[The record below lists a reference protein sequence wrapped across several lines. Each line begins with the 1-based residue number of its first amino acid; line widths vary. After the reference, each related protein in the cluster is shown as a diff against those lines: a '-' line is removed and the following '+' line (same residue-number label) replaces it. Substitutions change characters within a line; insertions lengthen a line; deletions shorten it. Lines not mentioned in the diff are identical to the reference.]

1 MTDMQATQEEERE
14 LPELYLADK
23 EVIRSTDG
31 KFLPGAS
38 GNPKG
43 RPKGTKNR
51 ITELKQEMELV
62 LREGINPEVL
72 KSIVASMAAEAIN
85 GNVQAA
91 KLILDRFITNA
102 STADDDAEANPTI
115 RIEIKNLTPQGIKDV
130 VGETIQNEEI
140 PDG

>member
-1 MTDMQATQEEERE
+1 MLEQSAEDVETPD
-14 LPELYLADK
+14 LYVDNK
-23 EVIRSTDG
+23 EVIRSDQG
-31 KFLPGAS
+31 QFLPGKS

-62 LREGINPEVL
+62 LREGINPDVL
-72 KSIVASMAAEAIN
+72 KKILASMANEAIS

-102 STADDDAEANPTI
+102 SSAEDDGEANPTLV
-115 RIEIKNLTPQGIKDV
+115 IEIKNLTPQAIEEV
-130 VGETIQNEEI
+130 VGETIIQEEI

>member
-1 MTDMQATQEEERE
+1 MLEQSAEDVETPDLYVAT
-14 LPELYLADK
+14 K
-23 EVIRSTDG
+23 EVIRSDQG
-31 KFLPGAS
+31 QFLPGKS

-62 LREGINPEVL
+62 LREGINPDVL
-72 KSIVASMAAEAIN
+72 KKILASMANEAIS

-102 STADDDAEANPTI
+102 SSAEDDGEANPTLV
-115 RIEIKNLTPQGIKDV
+115 IEIKNLTPQAIEEV
-130 VGETIQNEEI
+130 VGETIIQEEI